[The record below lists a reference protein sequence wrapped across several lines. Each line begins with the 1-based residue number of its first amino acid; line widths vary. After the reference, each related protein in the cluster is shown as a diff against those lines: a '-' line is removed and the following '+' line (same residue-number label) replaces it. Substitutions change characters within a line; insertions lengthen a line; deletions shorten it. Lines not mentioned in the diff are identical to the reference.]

1 MQYLT
6 EDDGNMAWR
15 GLIGNKES
23 SLGVVAIK
31 AGHKLGLTLWL
42 VLRTLVVIVVMVV
55 LIMMVMVMVIVVVKV
70 VMVVAVVVA
79 VALLCG

>member
-6 EDDGNMAWR
+6 EDDGKMAWR
-15 GLIGNKES
+15 GLIGSKES

-42 VLRTLVVIVVMVV
+42 VLLLWSYSMVSTV
-55 LIMMVMVMVIVVVKV
+55 LCSRLITD
-70 VMVVAVVVA
+70 
-79 VALLCG
+79 